1 MDPSEL
7 ERRIDRDLRRL
18 PAPTAPATFLP
29 RVLLAAR
36 LLASRPWYQRAW
48 RTWPGAW
55 QAVSAAALLSVLVGV
70 GVLLPTLQGEVMGAI
85 LRTAGGLWQ
94 GVAERTAGL
103 RVGLGTLDVLWRALV
118 QPVVAYLLA
127 LLVIM
132 WAACA
137 AFGVALSRVAF
148 GEATHS

>member
-7 ERRIDRDLRRL
+7 ERRIDLDLRRL

-36 LLASRPWYQRAW
+36 LLAARPWYQRAW

-55 QAVSAAALLSVLVGV
+55 QAASAAALLSVIVGV
-70 GVLLPTLQGEVMGAI
+70 GVRRPPSRRRSSRRSSAPRAISGRASRIGQLVCGSDWARSTCCGVRWCSRLSGCRGLLM
-85 LRTAGGLWQ
+85 
-94 GVAERTAGL
+94 
-103 RVGLGTLDVLWRALV
+103 
-118 QPVVAYLLA
+118 
-127 LLVIM
+127 IM

>member
-18 PAPTAPATFLP
+18 SAPTAPATFLP

-36 LLASRPWYQRAW
+36 LLAARPWYQRAW
-48 RTWPGAW
+48 LTWPGAW
-55 QAVSAAALLSVLVGV
+55 QAASAAALLSVIVGF
-70 GVLLPTLQGEVMGAI
+70 GFLLPTLEGEVMTAVF
-85 LRTAGGLWQ
+85 RTAGRVWQ

-118 QPVVAYLLA
+118 QPLAGYLLA